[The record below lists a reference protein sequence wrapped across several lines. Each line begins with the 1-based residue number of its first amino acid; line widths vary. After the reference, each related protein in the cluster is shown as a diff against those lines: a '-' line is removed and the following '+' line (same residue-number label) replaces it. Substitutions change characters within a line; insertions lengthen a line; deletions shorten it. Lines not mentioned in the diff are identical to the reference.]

1 MNIGGNTLDYLAS
14 ALRGLDAQRQ
24 AHEHNISNIET
35 PGFRA
40 RRVSFEDSLKRA
52 IDEGDPSEVTYT
64 TRLSNLTTR
73 WDGNNVRIDD
83 ELTALEQNSLMQ
95 QLVTQAVNDQFGM
108 TRAALGR

>member
-1 MNIGGNTLDYLAS
+1 MNVGGSTLDYLAS

-24 AHEHNISNIET
+24 ANEHNIANIET

-52 IDEGDPSEVTYT
+52 IANDDPGGVKYT
-64 TRLSNLTTR
+64 TSLSNLSTR
-73 WDGNNVRIDD
+73 WDGNNVRLDD
-83 ELTALEQNSLMQ
+83 ELTALEENALKQ
-95 QLVTQAVNDQFGM
+95 QLLTRAVNDQFGR

>member
-1 MNIGGNTLDYLAS
+1 MNVGGSTLDYLAS

-24 AHEHNISNIET
+24 AHEHNVANIET

-52 IDEGDPSEVTYT
+52 INDGDSSGVSYT
-64 TRLSNLTTR
+64 TTLSNLSTR

-83 ELTALEQNSLMQ
+83 EMTALEENALKQ
-95 QLVTQAVNDQFGM
+95 QLVTRAVNDQFGL